1 MKYQNDHN
9 KHFIISASCIP
20 KTSGNQYGSCE
31 IRLMKQMLFSEQ
43 KFNDT
48 KKCQGGSSRILL
60 GDDEQKI
67 QRITS

>member
-1 MKYQNDHN
+1 
-9 KHFIISASCIP
+9 
-20 KTSGNQYGSCE
+20 
-31 IRLMKQMLFSEQ
+31 MLFSEQ